1 MKFERLQSDGVARR
15 GRLSF
20 RRGVVDTPAFMP
32 VGTHGSVKAMT
43 PEELRSVG
51 SQIILGNTFHLM
63 LRPGVEVISA
73 HGGLHGFMHWD
84 GPILTDSGGFQVFSL
99 KSLREI
105 SEEGVEFRS
114 PVDGDLVR
122 LTPETSIEVQ
132 HELDADVVMVFDECT
147 QYPVDREAARRS
159 MELSLRWARRSRD
172 TFDRVKEGSDGD
184 SVLFG
189 IVQGGIYPELRR
201 ESLQGLTEIGFDG
214 YALGGLAVGEPEDE
228 RLEVL
233 EDIEPTL
240 PVERPRYL
248 MGVGTPD
255 DLIKAVARGMDL
267 FDCVIPTRHARNGQ
281 LFTSAG
287 KINLR
292 NSRYRADTAPPD
304 PDCACDT
311 CRHYSRAYL
320 SHLHR
325 CNEILGARLAT
336 IHNLYYYQA
345 LMAEIRQAITEAR
358 FQGFMA
364 AWLDASGL
372 AGDEG

>member
-1 MKFERLQSDGVARR
+1 MKFVRLQSDGAARR

-20 RRGVVDTPAFMP
+20 HRGVVDTPAFMP

-43 PEELRSVG
+43 PGELRSVG

-63 LRPGVEVISA
+63 LRPGAEIIAA
-73 HGGLHGFMHWD
+73 HGGLHGFMNWD

-99 KSLREI
+99 RSLREI
-105 SEEGVEFRS
+105 SEEGAEFRS
-114 PVDGDLVR
+114 PLNGDLVQ
-122 LTPETSIEVQ
+122 LTPERSIEVQ
-132 HELDADVVMVFDECT
+132 HELDADVVMVFDECA
-147 QYPVDREAARRS
+147 QYPLEAEAVRHS
-159 MELSLRWARRSRD
+159 MELSLRWAQRSRD
-172 TFDRVKEGSDGD
+172 TFDRAKEGSDGD
-184 SVLFG
+184 AALFG

-201 ESLQGLTEIGFDG
+201 ESLHGLTKIGFDG
-214 YALGGLAVGEPEDE
+214 YAIGGLAVGEPEDE
-228 RLEVL
+228 RLKVI
-233 EDIEPTL
+233 EDIEPAL
-240 PVERPRYL
+240 PVAQPRYL

-281 LFTSAG
+281 LFTHAG

-311 CRHYSRAYL
+311 CQHYSRAYL

-336 IHNLYYYQA
+336 IHNLHYYQT
-345 LMAEIRQAITEAR
+345 LMAEIREAIAEAR
-358 FQGFMA
+358 FQDFMA
-364 AWLDASGL
+364 ARLAASGL
-372 AGDEG
+372 AGAEG